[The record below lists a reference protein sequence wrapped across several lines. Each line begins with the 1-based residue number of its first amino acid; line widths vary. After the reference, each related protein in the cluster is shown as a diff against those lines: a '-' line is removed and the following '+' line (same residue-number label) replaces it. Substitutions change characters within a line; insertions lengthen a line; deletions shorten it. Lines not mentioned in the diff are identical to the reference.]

1 VELGGNFRALCAIW
15 ACLACSVARSLPGA
29 VACFVFRGKCVPFR
43 LWDVHFSLNGLA
55 LLDPFSVCV
64 LLCNPT
70 MASTGSSMAD
80 KRIVILL
87 KVIVASALGS
97 LQ

>member
-1 VELGGNFRALCAIW
+1 
-15 ACLACSVARSLPGA
+15 
-29 VACFVFRGKCVPFR
+29 
-43 LWDVHFSLNGLA
+43 LNGSA
-55 LLDPFSVCV
+55 LLDPFPVCV
-64 LLCNPT
+64 LLYNPT

-87 KVIVASALGS
+87 MVIVASALGS